1 MADHHVTAGHHDA
14 HDPAHG
20 DEHHSFGVVKYV
32 IVGVVLAIITGIE
45 VAIFYLP
52 SLAGVLVPILLTLSA
67 VKFFVVVLFFMHL
80 KFDDAVFSRVFYGPL
95 FLAVLVVMGMIV
107 LFKIL
112 PKYGVFS

>member
-1 MADHHVTAGHHDA
+1 MAESHAMGEHHHDA
-14 HDPAHG
+14 YSHDAG
-20 DEHHSFGVVKYV
+20 EHHSFGWKKYV
-32 IVGVVLAIITGIE
+32 LVGVILAIVTAAE
-45 VAIFYLP
+45 VAIFYIP
-52 SLAGVLVPILLTLSA
+52 AMAGVLVPVLLTLSA
-67 VKFFVVVLFFMHL
+67 FKFFVVVLFFMHL